1 MELKFLIQ
9 SWEEAYDSCLFLY
22 EQIERSEFKPDII
35 VGIARGGWI
44 PARLLSDFFTNSFT
58 ANIKIEF
65 YGAIGEKKK
74 EPKITQEIGVDVKG
88 KKVLLVDDVAD
99 TGESLKVAIEYV
111 RSKRAAEIK
120 TATIFYKPHSIVKPD
135 YFVRVTDAWVVY
147 AWERFE
153 FIKEF
158 AEKFKKEGKT
168 LLELKDYLKQVGIPP
183 GVVEAYFSSHNY

>member
-1 MELKFLIQ
+1 MDMKFLIQ

-22 EQIERSEFKPDII
+22 EQIERSGFYPDVI

-58 ANIKIEF
+58 ANMKIEF
-65 YGAIGEKKK
+65 YGKIGEKKQ
-74 EPKITQEIGVDVKG
+74 EPKITQQIGIDIKG

-99 TGESLKVAIEYV
+99 TGESLKVAIQHVKELGASEV
-111 RSKRAAEIK
+111 K
-120 TATIFYKPHSIVKPD
+120 TATIFYKPHSVIKPD
-135 YFVRVTDAWVVY
+135 YFVRVTDSWVVY

-158 AEKFKKEGKT
+158 AEKFKKEGKS

-183 GVVEAYFSSHNY
+183 GVVEAYFSTRTY